1 MIYRNS
7 ISDDD
12 LIMTSHIFYH
22 LLVMF
27 QVHAKFQVRVTF
39 ASMCFFVDNL
49 SGEEEGEGKKT
60 EQKQ

>member
-7 ISDDD
+7 ISDD
-12 LIMTSHIFYH
+12 LIMTSQILYH

-27 QVHAKFQVRVTF
+27 QVHAKFQVRMKF
-39 ASMCFFVDNL
+39 ASMCLFVDNL
-49 SGEEEGEGKKT
+49 SGEEEGEEKKT